1 MYKTLIMET
10 LRQEFIAERDR
21 VSSEFE
27 RIRYQIDSI
36 EIIIKNE
43 ISAMNATTTSS
54 IYTFDN
60 IRAEY
65 KETTFLE
72 PPRKKRR
79 MV

>member
-1 MYKTLIMET
+1 MDT
-10 LRQEFIAERDR
+10 LRQEFIAERDQ

-54 IYTFDN
+54 IYKFDN
-60 IRAEY
+60 IREGY
-65 KETTFLE
+65 TETILVE

>member
-1 MYKTLIMET
+1 MET
-10 LRQEFIAERDR
+10 LRQDFIAQREE
-21 VSSEFE
+21 VSSELD

-43 ISAMNATTTSS
+43 ISAMNETTTSS

>member
-1 MYKTLIMET
+1 MET
-10 LRQEFIAERDR
+10 LRQEFIAERDQ

-60 IRAEY
+60 IQERY
-65 KETTFLE
+65 TETILVE

-79 MV
+79 IA

>member
-1 MYKTLIMET
+1 MDT

-60 IRAEY
+60 ISAEY
-65 KETTFLE
+65 KETILVE

>member
-1 MYKTLIMET
+1 MDT
-10 LRQEFIAERDR
+10 LRQEFIAERDQ

-43 ISAMNATTTSS
+43 ISAMNSTTTSS
-54 IYTFDN
+54 IYTFNN
-60 IRAEY
+60 IREEY

>member
-1 MYKTLIMET
+1 MET
-10 LRQEFIAERDR
+10 LRQEFIAERDQ

-60 IRAEY
+60 IRERY
-65 KETTFLE
+65 TDTILVE

>member
-1 MYKTLIMET
+1 MET
-10 LRQEFIAERDR
+10 LRQEFIIQRDQ
-21 VSSEFE
+21 VSSELE

-43 ISAMNATTTSS
+43 ISAMDTTESR

-60 IRAEY
+60 IRERY
-65 KETTFLE
+65 TDTILVE